1 MSSLLILS
9 KEKLVMDMIEG
20 FQGLF
25 GDKILKKIIKRM
37 LDACSNYPCKVVMLI
52 MAKQYCVDMF

>member
-20 FQGLF
+20 FRGLF

-37 LDACSNYPCKVVMLI
+37 LDK
-52 MAKQYCVDMF
+52 